1 MFFLMPWEEL
11 EFILVHSLKGN
22 KTDPKR
28 AEFVDMQDPFDDGAG
43 LLKLTELSLDESNLE
58 VVLFLKMVNGREEND
73 TISIR

>member
-1 MFFLMPWEEL
+1 
-11 EFILVHSLKGN
+11 
-22 KTDPKR
+22 
-28 AEFVDMQDPFDDGAG
+28 MQDPFDDGAG